1 LPVLSFHVKLT
12 QGEIVINETIQD
24 IEKRIQTSVNLDTR
38 QKTDLLKLLASL
50 KTEVDQLSKTHHED
64 AASITDFIHSTAR
77 ESLKKQKNPKLV
89 KISLDGVHVSV
100 EKFEASHPVL
110 TETVNNLCN
119 YFSGMGI

>member
-1 LPVLSFHVKLT
+1 M
-12 QGEIVINETIQD
+12 INETIQD
-24 IEKRIQTSVNLDTR
+24 IEMRIQTSPTLDTR
-38 QKTDLLKLLASL
+38 QKSDLLKLLTSL

-64 AASITDFIHSTAR
+64 AASLTDFIRSTAR
-77 ESLKKQKNPKLV
+77 ESLKRQQNPKLV
-89 KISLDGVHVSV
+89 KISLEGVHASV